1 MKKLL
6 WLLCISSTCLAAEP
20 STERQTEIRA
30 FVKNTCSGCHGAELK
45 GAIGPSLQPAALANK
60 SDELIIETI
69 TNGRK
74 GTMMSSWKST
84 FSADEIKWLAGVLKS
99 GK

>member
-6 WLLCISSTCLAAEP
+6 WLLCISSSCLAAEP
-20 STERQTEIRA
+20 AAERQAEIRTMLQ
-30 FVKNTCSGCHGAELK
+30 NSCGGCHGATLQ
-45 GAIGPSLQPAALANK
+45 GAMGPSLQPAALASK
-60 SDELIIETI
+60 ADDLLIETI

-74 GTMMSSWKST
+74 GTMMSSWKAT
-84 FSADEIKWLAGVLKS
+84 FEPDEIKWLVGVLKS